1 MGESFDI
8 QNLLQAGY
16 FTTSRAKSPKP
27 PSSPKLDDRPSSQ
40 PPPSQQPPY
49 QLPYYPLIPRPRS
62 AAPARVPRVRPPPPS
77 VEDEEVSLK
86 REHGVC
92 LAKYQEEEPPSRGD
106 IEQNPMIMEVHEYNP
121 ERRFVIL
128 TGSSSGSEG
137 GEAET
142 RVGSDRRRGTERRR
156 EEERRNEPSRRPE
169 PERRAEPEIRNE
181 TKPPRTDRFEKAQR
195 NERLER
201 QDRPSGDAYT
211 DTRSSRRYDSN
222 LKADA
227 TTSRERSRPPLEKRR
242 SRQDLPRLE
251 TEFRDD
257 QLPEKYRTRPSAPA
271 SGRHDQ
277 PPARPP
283 KIPLDPQ
290 LAPEVIKSSASGRD
304 QAYYGQSQSASRR
317 SPTRPGHV
325 SSAPNERRYDNG
337 HTRTSST
344 ASTSKRTNVETEK
357 PTRPLSKERVGD
369 ASARP
374 LSKDRDEQAA
384 RPLSKERVGT
394 ESSYRG
400 DYLPRSTKKDRS
412 PSYGRTDREDFGRS
426 STYPPREPTREPT
439 IRRDD
444 RGDDNRSGDDH
455 PKGPRE
461 LHPRRKKSVVL
472 QDERESQP
480 KLEKVDAPSGPRLR
494 PGGATMPI
502 PVVIP
507 TGSVVSDDFTQN
519 LRPASTFP
527 VARDRHVLPERPKNE
542 LPYPVDEDTLI
553 DPFDTRGKS
562 ERIGRP
568 RSQYE
573 PDPIISMPEMPTPIA
588 IGPEIPLEARPASA
602 ISSATRS
609 PASSQSW
616 QPPTF
621 DPNRDG
627 VRLEKPVGSVRRHSE
642 HQEATGVT
650 TFPECRRKHP
660 VAGLVDWLTLPRT
673 EFNICPD
680 CYGSVFAKTEYRKPF
695 QPMLRP
701 TAQAIACDFGVG
713 PWYRIAWLLTLKNEV
728 PNLRLFHEVAKAIST
743 TYSLPCPVDRVT
755 TRNWLTLWNP
765 YTRQPVYDF
774 TICPQCA
781 HIIQALF
788 PNLTG
793 IFIPL
798 DSRSEPTRGL
808 CAMRFKPTRKRFVMY
823 FDAMETTSDQ
833 ARLEQEEPDLDTLAQ
848 EVEKMAAVSECQED
862 KPITNGYWHIMQY
875 LRQFSVCGECFDEVV
890 RPLIKDDNVIAR
902 NFYMKPQKL
911 PLATCQLYSNRM
923 REIFRKACRWND
935 PKYLEAKVL
944 ERMDVEAMIHE
955 KLAKLDRSKHED
967 EDWVEEQVDNLATS
981 HSITNFDA
989 ARPEV
994 QVSTFAMASR
1004 PTVSIIG
1011 KDGAPTGATH
1021 AIPAVFTS
1029 PIRPDIVQQVHTG
1042 IAKNKRQPYAVSE
1055 KAGHQTSAESWGTG
1069 RAVARIPRVS
1079 GGGTHRA
1086 GQAAFGNMCRSGRM
1100 FAPTKIWRKWHIK
1113 VNQGQ
1118 KRYAVVSA
1126 LAASAAVPLLQ
1137 ARGHQVNSVPEVPLV
1152 VDSAVFEGA
1161 AIAKT
1166 AAAFGLLKAVGAGPD
1181 IEKVKGS
1188 KKLRA
1193 GKGKLRGRRHRQR
1206 RGPLV
1211 IYDPETDGK
1220 ELVTAFRNITGV
1232 ETSPVTALN
1241 LLQLAP
1247 GGHLGRFIVWT
1258 SAAFKALDEIYGST
1272 TEASA
1277 HKRDFLLPSNIV
1289 SQADL
1294 TRLINSS
1301 EIQSSL
1307 NAPKGDAVTRRSAV
1321 QKKNPLKNKQVML
1334 RLNPYASVFAQEAQ
1348 KKQN

>member
-1 MGESFDI
+1 MAAFAGPVPSIAYHDFVPIRHIDAGIMGESFDI

-92 LAKYQEEEPPSRGD
+92 IAKYQEEEPPSRGD

-128 TGSSSGSEG
+128 TGSSNGSEG
-137 GEAET
+137 GEAGT
-142 RVGSDRRRGTERRR
+142 RVGSDRRRETERRR
-156 EEERRNEPSRRPE
+156 EEDRRNEPSRRPE
-169 PERRAEPEIRNE
+169 RERRSEPEMRNE
-181 TKPPRTDRFEKAQR
+181 TKTPRTDRFEKAQR
-195 NERLER
+195 NERTER

-211 DTRSSRRYDSN
+211 DTRSSRRYDSS

-227 TTSRERSRPPLEKRR
+227 TTNRERSRPPLEKRR

-251 TEFRDD
+251 TDFGDD

-290 LAPEVIKSSASGRD
+290 LAPEVIKNSASGRD

-325 SSAPNERRYDNG
+325 SSAPNERRYNNG

-374 LSKDRDEQAA
+374 LSKDRDEQDV

-400 DYLPRSTKKDRS
+400 DYLPRSSKKDRS
-412 PSYGRTDREDFGRS
+412 PSYGRTDREDYGRS

-439 IRRDD
+439 IRRDDRRDD

-507 TGSVVSDDFTQN
+507 KGSAVSDDFTQN

-527 VARDRHVLPERPKNE
+527 VARDKHVLPERPKNE

-713 PWYRIAWLLTLKNEV
+713 PWYRIAWLLTLKNEL
-728 PNLRLFHEVAKAIST
+728 PDLRLCYEVAKAIST
-743 TYSLPCPVDRVT
+743 TYSLPCPGDRVT
-755 TRNWLTLWNP
+755 TRNWLTLWSP
-765 YTRQPVYDF
+765 HTRQPVYDF

-781 HIIQALF
+781 QIIQALF

-808 CAMRFKPTRKRFVMY
+808 CAMRFKPKRKRFVMY

-833 ARLEQEEPDLDTLAQ
+833 ARLEQEEPDLGTLAQ

-862 KPITNGYWHIMQY
+862 KPITNGYWHTMQY

-967 EDWVEEQVDNLATS
+967 EDWVEEQVDKY
-981 HSITNFDA
+981 IQ
-989 ARPEV
+989 EW
-994 QVSTFAMASR
+994 
-1004 PTVSIIG
+1004 
-1011 KDGAPTGATH
+1011 
-1021 AIPAVFTS
+1021 
-1029 PIRPDIVQQVHTG
+1029 
-1042 IAKNKRQPYAVSE
+1042 KRWE
-1055 KAGHQTSAESWGTG
+1055 
-1069 RAVARIPRVS
+1069 
-1079 GGGTHRA
+1079 
-1086 GQAAFGNMCRSGRM
+1086 
-1100 FAPTKIWRKWHIK
+1100 
-1113 VNQGQ
+1113 
-1118 KRYAVVSA
+1118 
-1126 LAASAAVPLLQ
+1126 
-1137 ARGHQVNSVPEVPLV
+1137 
-1152 VDSAVFEGA
+1152 
-1161 AIAKT
+1161 
-1166 AAAFGLLKAVGAGPD
+1166 
-1181 IEKVKGS
+1181 
-1188 KKLRA
+1188 
-1193 GKGKLRGRRHRQR
+1193 
-1206 RGPLV
+1206 
-1211 IYDPETDGK
+1211 
-1220 ELVTAFRNITGV
+1220 
-1232 ETSPVTALN
+1232 
-1241 LLQLAP
+1241 
-1247 GGHLGRFIVWT
+1247 
-1258 SAAFKALDEIYGST
+1258 
-1272 TEASA
+1272 
-1277 HKRDFLLPSNIV
+1277 
-1289 SQADL
+1289 
-1294 TRLINSS
+1294 
-1301 EIQSSL
+1301 
-1307 NAPKGDAVTRRSAV
+1307 
-1321 QKKNPLKNKQVML
+1321 
-1334 RLNPYASVFAQEAQ
+1334 
-1348 KKQN
+1348 